1 MPERT
6 TRQLTRSA
14 PVPLL
19 LSTLIVLAL
28 LGIGW
33 YAPTE
38 TTMGHVQRIVYIHVA
53 VAWFGLWGLIATAA
67 CGLLYL
73 LRRQLNWD
81 HWAQAFAELGW
92 ICAGLT
98 LVTGSMWARAAW
110 GTWWTW
116 EPRLTT
122 AFIMWCIY
130 GGYLIA
136 RQNIED
142 TARRA
147 RLSAILAIAG
157 ALDVPLVI
165 LATRLFRGMH
175 PVSPTMDPAMR
186 IVLWLSIISFTAFF
200 CWLTAHRRTQLQQ
213 QEQLDRLESRRMR
226 RADEVAPEPVLKYV
240 GQIDA

>member
-1 MPERT
+1 MSERSFW
-6 TRQLTRSA
+6 QLARSA

-19 LSTLIVLAL
+19 LSTLIVMAL

-38 TTMGHVQRIVYIHVA
+38 STMGHVQRIVYLHVA

-73 LRRQLNWD
+73 LRRQSAWD

-92 ICAGLT
+92 LCAGLT

-122 AFIMWCIY
+122 AFILWCIY

-136 RQNIED
+136 RHNVED
-142 TARRA
+142 AARRA

-186 IVLWLSIISFTAFF
+186 TVLWFSIISFTAFF
-200 CWLTAHRRTQLQQ
+200 GWLTAHRRTQLRQ
-213 QEQLDRLESRRMR
+213 QEQLARIESQRTQPG
-226 RADEVAPEPVLKYV
+226 AETAAEPLLKYFH
-240 GQIDA
+240 QIDA

>member
-1 MPERT
+1 MSERSPW
-6 TRQLTRSA
+6 QLARSA

-19 LSTLIVLAL
+19 LSSLLVLAL
-28 LGIGW
+28 LGVGC

-38 TTMGHVQRIVYIHVA
+38 STMGPIQRIVYIHVA

-67 CGLLYL
+67 CGMLYL
-73 LRRQLNWD
+73 LRRQMGWD

-92 ICAGLT
+92 LCAGLT

-122 AFIMWCIY
+122 ALILWCIY

-136 RQNIED
+136 RHNIED
-142 TARRA
+142 AARRA
-147 RLSAILAIAG
+147 RLSAILAVAG

-186 IVLWLSIISFTAFF
+186 TVLWLSIISFTAFF
-200 CWLTAHRRTQLQQ
+200 CWLTAHRRTQLRQQ
-213 QEQLDRLESRRMR
+213 DQLARLLSQRSQQAEE
-226 RADEVAPEPVLKYV
+226 AAPEPLLKYV
-240 GQIDA
+240 RPINT